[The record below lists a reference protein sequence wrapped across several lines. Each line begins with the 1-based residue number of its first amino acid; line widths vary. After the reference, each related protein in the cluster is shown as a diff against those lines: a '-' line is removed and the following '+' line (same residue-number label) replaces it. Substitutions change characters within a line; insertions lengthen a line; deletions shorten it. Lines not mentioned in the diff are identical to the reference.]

1 MQEQAPSTPS
11 SGPSPR
17 ANPFGH
23 VDHSGLGGFGA
34 DLVYGLRPDGTH
46 AHISEVL
53 RGLACGCI
61 CPACERTVVARK
73 GSKTAHHFAHH
84 GSGNGCGRG
93 AESNAHI
100 WAKEVLGREK
110 RIMLPAVAAQQ
121 GRERLQLHAP
131 RLFTFVGAHL
141 EKALGDIVPDVI
153 LTTRDGRRLLV
164 EVLVTHRCGP
174 EKIGKLR
181 AGSLPTV
188 EVDLGAWRTSSDRAA
203 IEKALIETAPREW
216 LHNDKKDL
224 AAQKLQA
231 QIAAREEQAKQ
242 RRERAAAARRQEL
255 GREVRRLL
263 DANETCATSRA
274 SAGLQEYR
282 VLHAQRITDAL
293 DPGITGIGFLVPP
306 DWWQAAIF
314 RRYISAPY
322 AGRFDLPHFTVS
334 EIATGIEDCLHPVF
348 HEPPPEDVRAALRA
362 TSRDA
367 VLPHEAIDAYL
378 TALCRAGY
386 LQSTGLDGYEFSDGQ
401 AEAIEREHQRRRA
414 GERRRATLDRIME
427 IVLAAITPEELWDF
441 DFDAWQR
448 SALPRYRRPV
458 ILMVEEGG
466 DRWTQLNAALSAIEA
481 MVAGGPI
488 ATETLGLPLEG
499 LIARSAAAIQAK
511 AVEAATRRTETLRN
525 CAEALLGNDAE
536 DWLQGT
542 ELAAARLTRVEASE
556 AGLDAALAEV
566 EQAGRHR
573 TARLRAAAK
582 TIEVR
587 ETLRV
592 AAATGLGTTVSEHF
606 LRNYDP
612 DLGASPGAYCVD
624 DHTLFEC
631 LQTIR
636 KWQQRGQSPRRRGR

>member
-1 MQEQAPSTPS
+1 MPPG
-11 SGPSPR
+11 GPSPR

-46 AHISEVL
+46 AHISQVPG
-53 RGLACGCI
+53 GLACGCI

-73 GSKTAHHFAHH
+73 GTKTVHHFAHY
-84 GSGNGCGRG
+84 GTGNGCGRG
-93 AESNAHI
+93 AETNAHI
-100 WAKEVLGREK
+100 WAKEVLAREK

-131 RLFTFVGAHL
+131 RLFTFADAHL

-174 EKIGKLR
+174 DKISKLR
-181 AGSLPTV
+181 AESLPTV
-188 EVDLGAWRTSSDRAA
+188 EVDLGAWRTSGDRAA

-231 QIAAREEQAKQ
+231 QITAREEQE
-242 RRERAAAARRQEL
+242 RRRTERAATARQQEL
-255 GREVRRLL
+255 DRKVRRLL
-263 DANETCATSRA
+263 NADEACPTSKA
-274 SAGLQEYR
+274 SAGLKEYR

-293 DPGITGIGFLVPP
+293 APAIIGIGFLVPS
-306 DWWQAAIF
+306 DWWQAAIY

-322 AGRFDLPHFTVS
+322 AGRFDLPHFTVE
-334 EIATGIEDCLHPVF
+334 EIATGIEDCIHPVF
-348 HEPPPEDVRAALRA
+348 HESPPQDVRATLRA

-378 TALCRAGY
+378 TALCRTGY
-386 LQSTGLDGYEFSDGQ
+386 LQSTGLGYEFSDDQ
-401 AEAIEREHQRRRA
+401 AEAIEREHQHRRA
-414 GERRRATLDRIME
+414 VERRRATLDRVME
-427 IVLAAITPEELWDF
+427 VILAAITPEELWDF
-441 DFDAWQR
+441 DLEAWQR
-448 SALPRYRRPV
+448 GALPRLRRPV
-458 ILMVEEGG
+458 TLIVEEGG
-466 DRWTQLNAALSAIEA
+466 DRWTQLNVALSAIEA
-481 MVAGGPI
+481 MIAGGPI
-488 ATETLGLPLEG
+488 ATEMLGLPLGG
-499 LIARSAAAIQAK
+499 LVARSAAAIRAK
-511 AVEAATRRTETLRN
+511 AVEAAARRIATLRN
-525 CAEALLGNDAE
+525 CAEALLGHDAE
-536 DWLQGT
+536 GWLHGT
-542 ELAAARLTRVEASE
+542 EIAAARLTRVEATD
-556 AGLDAALAEV
+556 AGLAAALAEV
-566 EQAGRHR
+566 EQAGRQR
-573 TARLRAAAK
+573 TARIRAEAK

-592 AAATGLGTTVSEHF
+592 AAAAGLGTSVGAHF

-612 DLGASPGAYCVD
+612 DLGASPGTYCVD

-631 LQTIR
+631 LRTLK
-636 KWQQRGQSPRRRGR
+636 KWQHRSQAPRRRGR